1 MIAVVS
7 RRLRS
12 VILTPRFVSTAALF
26 YGGLIVVATLWN
38 FLRGREFHFLGDSV
52 TFGIALG
59 LSSAV
64 MTVSLGILLYRVS
77 RVVREVSDELAPMLV
92 DGGSLR
98 DLLLISLFSGVGEEL
113 LFRGAVQPEFGL
125 VVAAILFGALHI
137 GPDRRYL
144 FWTVWAM
151 LAGLLFGGLY
161 VVTGGLLAPV
171 IAHVFHNAATFA
183 LWRRSR
189 RSKVAAA

>member
-12 VILTPRFVSTAALF
+12 FTLTPRFVSTAALF

-38 FLRGREFHFLGDSV
+38 FLRGREFDFLGDSV
-52 TFGIALG
+52 TFGILLG
-59 LSSAV
+59 LSSAM
-64 MTVSLGILLYRVS
+64 MTVSLGILLYRGS

-92 DGGSLR
+92 DGGRLR
-98 DLLLISLFSGVGEEL
+98 DFLLISLFSGVGEEL

-125 VVAAILFGALHI
+125 VVAAILFGVLHI

-144 FWTVWAM
+144 FWTIWAM

-171 IAHVFHNAATFA
+171 IAHVFHNGATFV